1 MRSGSNPLIE
11 EDAQYGRFLKFT
23 LTDDDL
29 ARVYAVLDFIDME
42 RSDANVYA
50 MVLRGFHKNLE
61 YWEKSKADGYEP
73 FKDPARPAPLDA

>member
-1 MRSGSNPLIE
+1 MRSGSDSLIE
-11 EDAQYGRFLKFT
+11 EHPLYGRFLKFT

-29 ARVYAVLDFIDME
+29 ARVYAVLDFIAME

-61 YWEKSKADGYEP
+61 HWEKAKADGYGP
-73 FKDPARPAPLDA
+73 FKDPARPAPLDS